1 MLRAKWAMALT
12 LVTALALPA
21 RAQDDDLLAPLPVKE
36 KDAPKEKRSKP
47 KKNKAKPKPVPQPAG
62 DDDLVPLVQAKT
74 ELNVQLATSVK
85 GARLFIDDKE
95 AGTFPTGPKAVTA
108 GEHILQVKRVG
119 YAPLSKKI
127 VAAKGKVTD
136 VTLSIEAVAGVLSVE
151 SDLVGAEVWVNDKR
165 VGVTP
170 LRDVEVAPGPVEVR
184 VRKEHHRD
192 ASEVLTMRAG
202 KDYTLSLTPVAA
214 VAAVTPVPD
223 RPADNGLTPRPALS
237 DSSPLEAP
245 VAAVHSGKPLYERW
259 YFWAGVA
266 AVVAAGVT
274 TAVLVTRPAPGNL
287 LPNKNNYTDWCTGG
301 ASCYYWDL
309 PRTGYAGEFSKLR

>member
-1 MLRAKWAMALT
+1 MFRAKWAIALT
-12 LVTALALPA
+12 LVTALAQPA
-21 RAQDDDLLAPLPVKE
+21 WAQDDDLLAPLPVKE
-36 KDAPKEKRSKP
+36 KDAPKEKRNKP
-47 KKNKAKPKPVPQPAG
+47 KKNKAKPKPVQSTV

-74 ELNVQLATSVK
+74 ELNIQLATSVK

-119 YAPLSKKI
+119 YAPLTKKV

-151 SDLVGAEVWVNDKR
+151 SDLMGAEVWVNDKR

-184 VRKEHHRD
+184 VRKESHRD

-214 VAAVTPVPD
+214 VAAVTALSD
-223 RPADNGLTPRPALS
+223 RPSENGLTPRPAFS
-237 DSSPLEAP
+237 APSPLEAP
-245 VAAVHSGKPLYERW
+245 VTQVHSSGPIYERW
-259 YFWAGVA
+259 YFWVGVA

-274 TAVLVTRPAPGNL
+274 TAVLVTRPPPGNP
-287 LPNKNNYTDWCTGG
+287 LPNKNNYNDWCTGQ

-309 PRTGYAGEFSKLR
+309 PSSGYAGEFSKLR

>member
-1 MLRAKWAMALT
+1 MALT

-21 RAQDDDLLAPLPVKE
+21 WAQDDDLLAPLPVKE
-36 KDAPKEKRSKP
+36 KEAPKEKRNKP
-47 KKNKAKPKPVPQPAG
+47 KKNKAKPKPVQPAA
-62 DDDLVPLVQAKT
+62 DDDLAPLVQAKT
-74 ELNVQLATSVK
+74 ELNIQLATSVK

-119 YAPLSKKI
+119 YAPLTKKV

-151 SDLVGAEVWVNDKR
+151 SDLLGAEVWVNDKR

-170 LRDVEVAPGPVEVR
+170 LRDVEVAPGPIEVR
-184 VRKEHHRD
+184 VRKENHRD

-223 RPADNGLTPRPALS
+223 RPAGNGLTPRPAFS
-237 DSSPLEAP
+237 DPTPLDVP
-245 VAAVHSGKPLYERW
+245 TTQVHSSGPIYERW

-274 TAVLVTRPAPGNL
+274 TAVVLTRPQPGNP
-287 LPNKNNYTDWCTGG
+287 LPNKNNYNDWCTGG

-309 PRTGYAGEFSKLR
+309 PSSGYMGEFSKLR